1 LTRGFWR
8 WGADPSQLGVSLAR
22 LGAAPANS
30 GRVWAFSKRDDADG
44 MAIETEIRPL
54 SSPRIFLVGMAS
66 FLVLA
71 GFVVLALYK
80 QIETAFQANPGLN
93 GLIIGVL
100 VVGAFFTFRQVI
112 RLFREIRWVNSLSGA
127 RPWTSNRGPRLLAP
141 MATLLNAGV
150 GARGLSTPTSRAIL
164 DSVGTRLDEGR
175 ELNRYLIGLLVFLGL
190 LGTFWGLLET
200 VRSISGVINAMQT
213 NADAGVMFDDLKNGL
228 SKPIAGMSI
237 SFTSSLFGLAGSLI
251 LGFLDLQA
259 GQAQNRFYTELEDFL
274 AGHVETASAPPPL
287 EMIPDKI
294 VPAFDP
300 AEQRKSAAAMAN
312 LAEGIQGLV
321 THMRQE
327 QQLIRDW
334 VEAQAA
340 QQEEVGR
347 LLRRLMEEKETH
359 GT

>member
-1 LTRGFWR
+1 MAQDPDIRLLT
-8 WGADPSQLGVSLAR
+8 
-22 LGAAPANS
+22 
-30 GRVWAFSKRDDADG
+30 
-44 MAIETEIRPL
+44 
-54 SSPRIFLVGMAS
+54 SPRIFLVGMAA
-66 FLVLA
+66 FLALV
-71 GFVVLALYK
+71 GFVVLILYQQIAL
-80 QIETAFQANPGLN
+80 AFSANPGLN
-93 GLIIGVL
+93 GLILGVL
-100 VVGAFFTFRQVI
+100 GIGALFTFRQVI
-112 RLFREIRWVNSLSGA
+112 RLFREIRWVNSLTGA
-127 RPWTSNRGPRLLAP
+127 QTGAAPTPLLLAP
-141 MATLLNAGV
+141 MAAMLHAGA
-150 GARGLSTPTSRAIL
+150 GARGLSTITTRAIL
-164 DSVGTRLDEGR
+164 DSIATRLDEGR
-175 ELNRYLIGLLVFLGL
+175 ELSRYLIGLLVFLGL

-200 VRSISGVINAMQT
+200 VHSISGVINAMQT
-213 NADAGVMFDDLKNGL
+213 SSDAGVMFDDLKNGL

-274 AGHVETASAPPPL
+274 AGHVETGQPPPL

-300 AEQRKSAAAMAN
+300 IEQRKSAAAMAN

-340 QQEEVGR
+340 QQEEVGK
-347 LLRRLMEEKETH
+347 LLRRLAGESETH
-359 GT
+359 GTCKSGASTFGA